1 MHPSTLL
8 LISLFLA
15 NPTPV
20 TGNAAADRGPV
31 VPAGKETPTNDLPP
45 VPAGPGGMPVIDPAV
60 IAARRFAV
68 EPSPQE
74 VMEKA
79 AQYNK
84 VTPENIKSI
93 NHASNLRALLP
104 TFSAQYGYGWHET
117 AGTLR
122 DPTLGMDSLSKE
134 QYGGWGLIVGGTW
147 DLATLAFNPAELQ
160 TYALHGMRNNL
171 VKEVTRAYF
180 ARRQAVLQYLSQPNS
195 EALAKLTLAQRI
207 QEYEA
212 ILDGLTG
219 GYFTKEMERRGL
231 ERIR

>member
-8 LISLFLA
+8 LIALFLA

-20 TGNAAADRGPV
+20 NKNATPDKGPV
-31 VPAGKETPTNDLPP
+31 VPAGEEATNLPP
-45 VPAGPGGMPVIDPAV
+45 VPPGPGGLPIIDPAV
-60 IAARRFAV
+60 IAARRFAT
-68 EPSPQE
+68 EPTPQE
-74 VMEKA
+74 VMEQA
-79 AQYNK
+79 AKYNK
-84 VTPENIKSI
+84 VAPQNIKSI
-93 NHASNLRALLP
+93 NTASNLRALLP

-180 ARRQAVLQYLSQPNS
+180 ARRQAVLQYLSQPAS